1 MLTTMRHMRAAA
13 ALLTLVLVT
22 LVTGPPVASAAP
34 VNNRIENA
42 TVIGSANY
50 NNSVDT
56 SGSTAAA
63 SDPKDC
69 FNSGSVWYRYTAAS
83 TDRLVVDTVGNRYGN
98 GTALAVYAGR
108 PGSLSKVGGCSVF
121 DWEDDFGG
129 SASVAYFNAVAG
141 TTYYVMVGEC
151 CSNGRAGGG
160 PLALHVRTA
169 PKVTVRN
176 SDSGTVSK
184 LSGDARVGGMIQCDR
199 TLTGFMFA
207 VLSQRVG
214 ESSLARGFGGEEEE
228 DVFPCSTVRSHWS
241 MVIFAEGPVAFVEGD
256 ASLRLRG
263 SFCRAEAPWRCGEF
277 DRTRVVHLTYR

>member
-1 MLTTMRHMRAAA
+1 MLTTMRHMRTAA

-22 LVTGPPVASAAP
+22 LLTGPPVASAAP

-50 NNSVDT
+50 NNSIDT

-98 GTALAVYAGR
+98 GTALAVYTGR

-121 DWEDDFGG
+121 DWDEG
-129 SASVAYFNAVAG
+129 SVVYFDAVAG

-151 CSNGRAGGG
+151 CSNGGVGGG
-160 PLALHVRTA
+160 PLVLHVRTA

-176 SDSGTVSK
+176 SDSGSVSR
-184 LSGDARVGGMIQCDR
+184 LTGDARVGGMLQCDR

-207 VLSQRVG
+207 TLTQRVG
-214 ESSLARGFGGEEEE
+214 DSSLARGFSGEEEE
-228 DVFPCSTVRSHWS
+228 GFPCSTVRSHWS
-241 MVIFAEGPVAFVEGD
+241 SVISPEGPVAFVEGD